1 MPSDGEVQTL
11 APLTNEL
18 IAQVLS
24 ARGYNFGTD
33 DDGDI
38 GGMWDDNLIWF
49 FRRGSQGEMLQ
60 VPTLAAAEF
69 TVDDVPRLYAFCNEW
84 NHDRLWPKAFVHVN
98 DDGCPRLRRGH
109 HRPRT
114 GVSRPARPAHRLRRL
129 DRLRPGRGGGGTH
142 PVGECWPKGMAPTDG
157 ARANGGTA

>member
-18 IAQVLS
+18 IAGVLT

-38 GGMWDDNLIWF
+38 GGMWDDNLIYF
-49 FRRGSQGEMLQ
+49 FRRGAKGEMLQ
-60 VPTLAAAEF
+60 VRTLAVTEF

-98 DDGCPRLRRGH
+98 DDGTVRVFGEVTTDLER
-109 HRPRT
+109 
-114 GVSRPARPAHRLRRL
+114 GVSTAQL
-129 DRLRPGRGGGGTH
+129 DQLIGCGISTGCQLAEAAAGL
-142 PVGECWPKGMAPTDG
+142 KA
-157 ARANGGTA
+157 

>member
-24 ARGYNFGTD
+24 AREYNFGTD

-60 VPTLAAAEF
+60 VRTLAATEF

-98 DDGCPRLRRGH
+98 DDGTVRVFGEVTTDLER
-109 HRPRT
+109 
-114 GVSRPARPAHRLRRL
+114 GVSHHQL
-129 DRLRPGRGGGGTH
+129 DQLIGCGISTGCQLA
-142 PVGECWPKGMAPTDG
+142 EAAASLKAP
-157 ARANGGTA
+157 

>member
-11 APLTNEL
+11 APLTNDL

-60 VPTLAAAEF
+60 VRTLAAAEF
-69 TVDDVPRLYAFCNEW
+69 SVDDVPRLYAFCNEW

-98 DDGCPRLRRGH
+98 DDGTVRVFGEVTTDLER
-109 HRPRT
+109 
-114 GVSRPARPAHRLRRL
+114 GVSHTQL
-129 DRLRPGRGGGGTH
+129 DQLIGCGISTGCQLAEAAAGL
-142 PVGECWPKGMAPTDG
+142 KS
-157 ARANGGTA
+157 

>member
-1 MPSDGEVQTL
+1 MPPSDGEVQTL

-18 IAQVLS
+18 IASVLS

-38 GGMWDDNLIWF
+38 GGMWDDNLIYF
-49 FRRGSQGEMLQ
+49 FRRGAEGEMLQ
-60 VPTLAAAEF
+60 IRILAATDF

-98 DDGCPRLRRGH
+98 DDGTARVCGEVTTDLER
-109 HRPRT
+109 
-114 GVSRPARPAHRLRRL
+114 GVSAAQLDQLIGCGISTGCQMAEEAARLKA
-129 DRLRPGRGGGGTH
+129 
-142 PVGECWPKGMAPTDG
+142 
-157 ARANGGTA
+157 

>member
-11 APLTNEL
+11 APLTNDL
-18 IAQVLS
+18 IAHVLT

-60 VPTLAAAEF
+60 VRTLAAAEF
-69 TVDDVPRLYAFCNEW
+69 SVDDVPRLYAFCNEW

-98 DDGCPRLRRGH
+98 DDGTVRVFGEVTTDLER
-109 HRPRT
+109 
-114 GVSRPARPAHRLRRL
+114 GVSHDQL
-129 DRLRPGRGGGGTH
+129 DQLIGCGISTGCQLAEAAAGL
-142 PVGECWPKGMAPTDG
+142 KA
-157 ARANGGTA
+157 

>member
-38 GGMWDDNLIWF
+38 GGMWDENLIWF

-60 VPTLAAAEF
+60 VRTLAAVEF
-69 TVDDVPRLYAFCNEW
+69 TVDDVPKLYAFCNEW

-98 DDGCPRLRRGH
+98 DDGTARVFGEVTTDLER
-109 HRPRT
+109 
-114 GVSRPARPAHRLRRL
+114 GVSHAQL
-129 DRLRPGRGGGGTH
+129 DQLIGCGISTGCQLAEAAAGLK
-142 PVGECWPKGMAPTDG
+142 GE
-157 ARANGGTA
+157 